1 MEQISRTNA
10 PWHAAGLNYIDRV
23 IDPRDSRIELIR
35 ALERAAGPNG
45 QGGRSQRRLAN
56 WPQMA

>member
-23 IDPRDSRIELIR
+23 IDPRDTRLELAR
-35 ALERAAGPNG
+35 ALERAAGPDG

-56 WPQMA
+56 WPRMA